1 MKHLSALIMILLFA
15 STYAQNNY
23 KKLWEDVEKHEKNG
37 LPKSALDVVKTIESL
52 AKKNKDN
59 DQFIKTL
66 FFKSKYALILEED
79 AQLSIINDFKTEIT
93 NSQSPTKNVLQN
105 LLADLYWQYFNQN
118 RYKFYNRTKTESK
131 VDDEDFRTWDL
142 ETLFTQI
149 QTLFNQSLED
159 ESVLKTTPINQFEAI
174 ILLAENSQTYR
185 PTLYDLLAH
194 NALDFFKTDENSIT
208 KPAYKFEIDNA
219 TYLSASSQFTTLKLE
234 AKDSTSLQLHALKV
248 YQKLIQFHQQNKN
261 FKALVDVNIQ
271 RLDYV
276 LQHATFNNKDEI
288 YLQILKEEIFSIKTD
303 ETAALY
309 EFEIAEKTFQNGLQ
323 FNAKS
328 NTENRWLI
336 QEALAIVDNIIK
348 RFPDSKAAKNST
360 ILKQQILNKELQ
372 ITTETYIPIQ
382 QNSRFLV
389 RYKNVENLEFT
400 LYNLSK
406 NQLETYNKTYREDER
421 LTFIKS
427 LKQHTSW
434 NSKLKNENDYQSHT
448 TEVVVPKLPNGS
460 YLILAR
466 VNSDLYATQT
476 FQITDFALTEMET
489 NNEVIFQLI
498 DRNNGQPIQN
508 ATLNITYRKNYK
520 NKYHNSTLK
529 TDVFGKAT
537 LKKTPTYLSDVSAEV
552 VHNNQTAYF
561 GDYYVG
567 RTYNNN
573 NKEETRYN
581 TFVFTDRSIYRPS
594 QTVYFKAIAIKTG
607 KEKSEVLQNE
617 AVYAILYNVNNE
629 EVGRL
634 ELKTNDFGS
643 VAGEFILPNSGL
655 NGQYR
660 IQILGK
666 NHTFDNGRH
675 YFSVE
680 EYKRPKFEAHFNPI
694 TETFKINDSITIK
707 GNAKAYAGSN
717 ISNAKVTYTV
727 KRKVQYP
734 TWWYWRRPYFNS
746 EPQEIT
752 HGETTTNNKGEFD
765 ITFKAIPDQSVNQK
779 SQPVF
784 NYEVTADITDINGET
799 RSTTT
804 IVNVGYHALTAT
816 MSVKSELDKSSKDH
830 TIQIDTK
837 NLNGEFVP
845 AKGTIK
851 IYKLKAP
858 NQVLR
863 HRPWDAPDY
872 HNLSETEFKTL
883 FPHDA
888 YNNEDDSQFWDKGE
902 LVFTK
907 EFNTEN
913 AKDVKLGN
921 IKRWESGKYLIVLE
935 SKDKFGQLVK
945 DETRTTLYSE
955 KDNTVSDHQLFTIT
969 TNKDSYQP
977 NDTAIITFGS
987 AATNLTVFIDV
998 EKDKRIINSNKYV
1011 INNEKKT
1018 IRIPITDKDVGGF
1031 AVHYSFAAFNSY
1043 TANTLAISVPYP
1055 KTDLEI
1061 ETTTFRDKIQPG
1073 TDETWSFKIK
1083 GPKGEKISA
1092 ELLASMYDASLD
1104 QFKSHNWDFNPLYQ
1118 PTYDPEFH
1126 KYEAKSFSQNNFR
1139 VYNNEYNLF
1148 SYPTQPYDQINWF
1161 ELSFGNTYLAR
1172 QKYLRHLYSN
1182 TPSSFKSEYKKDIN
1196 QNKIKGIVLD
1206 EKNQPLPSATIYLI
1220 NSTEGTTTDFDGN
1233 FILAAPVKSQIKV
1246 SYVGYKSLTFTVSK
1260 NNFYTIMLIPDN
1272 NLDEVVITSFGVQKE
1287 KKEIAYQATKVSIED
1302 SESGLIGNTP
1312 GLKISPNGLARNDSK
1327 VTLRG
1332 NRAISNKNNA
1342 LIVIDGKIANNSE
1355 FDNLNP
1361 DNIQSINILKGSEAT
1376 SLYGS
1381 SAANGVLI
1389 IKTKI
1394 NFSIINSRKN
1404 LQETAF
1410 FFPQLQTDKDG
1421 NVSFNFTTPE
1431 ALTKW
1436 KLQLLAHTKTLESKV
1451 STLETVTQKEL
1462 MVIPNTP
1469 RFLRQGDQIT
1479 ISTKI
1484 ANLSDKYLSGQAKLI
1499 LTDVVSGEDITSLL
1513 FSSSTVENFTV
1524 DKDNN
1529 TQVSWQLSI
1538 PDTVNAVQYKIV
1550 AKAGDFSDGEQSA
1563 LPVLTNRMLVTET
1576 LPMWIRSNQT
1586 RTFTLDKLKN
1596 TSSNTLKHHKLTLEM
1611 TSNPAWYAVQALPY
1625 LMEYPY
1631 DCNEQTFSRY
1641 YANALASHIANSN
1654 PRIQEVFNQ
1663 WKNTDALISNLE
1675 KNQELKSILIQ
1686 ETPWLRDAQSE
1697 TEQKKRMALLFDLNK
1712 MNSEL
1717 QNAKNKLK
1725 QNQMSNGAWAWFN
1738 GGRPNRFITQHIITG
1753 FGHLKK
1759 LNVIQSDSEAS
1770 QMIKKAIQ
1778 YLDSEFIEEYNNLTK
1793 YNKDVDLSKDHLS
1806 HMQIHYLYMRSFFP
1820 EIKMTK
1826 QVKTIIDYYQS
1837 QIQNFW
1843 LSRSL
1848 YNKGLMALISYRN
1861 NDTNTTSK
1869 ILNSLKETSITN
1881 EELGMYWKSNEN
1893 SWYWYQAPIE
1903 TQALLIET
1911 FSEAGN
1917 VIQNETKNLETIDNL
1932 KIWLLKNKQTNR
1944 WKTTKATTEAVY
1956 ALLLQGSDWLS
1967 VTDMVDIVLGDQ
1979 KIDPNTMEDVKVEAG
1994 TGYFKTSWSA
2004 NEISPKMAEVKISK
2018 KGKGIAW
2025 GSLYWQY
2032 FEDLDKITSA
2042 ETPLQLK
2049 KKLFLKT
2056 NTDTGETLT
2065 EITKA
2070 TQLKV
2075 GDLVTVRIELRS
2087 DRNMEFI
2094 HMKDMRAAGLEPTN
2108 VISQYKWQD
2117 GLGYYQSTKDASTNF
2132 FFDFLPKGVYVFE
2145 YDLRVNNAGNMSN
2158 GITTIQSMYAPEFSS
2173 HSEGVRI
2180 DVE

>member
-1 MKHLSALIMILLFA
+1 MKQISTLIMILLFA
-15 STYAQNNY
+15 TTYAQDDY
-23 KKLWEDVEKHEKNG
+23 SKLWKQVETHEKDG
-37 LPKSALDVVKTIESL
+37 LPKSALDVVKQIETL
-52 AKKNKDN
+52 AKKEQNSP
-59 DQFIKTL
+59 QIIKTL
-66 FFKSKYALILEED
+66 IFKSKYALTLEED
-79 AQLSIINDFKTEIT
+79 AQLSIINDFKTEIN

-118 RYKFYNRTKTESK
+118 RYKFYNRTKTENK
-131 VDDEDFRTWDL
+131 IDEVDFRTWDL
-142 ETLFTQI
+142 ETLFTEI
-149 QTLFNQSLED
+149 QTLFNQSLEN
-159 ESVLKTTPINQFEAI
+159 ESVLKATPIHLFDAI
-174 ILLAENSQTYR
+174 INKAKNSETYR
-185 PTLYDLLAH
+185 PTLFDILSH

-208 KPAYKFEIDNA
+208 KPAYKFEIDNE
-219 TYLSASSQFTTLKLE
+219 TYLSASSQFSNLKLE
-234 AKDSTSLQLHALKV
+234 AQDSTSLQLQALKV
-248 YQKLIQFHQQNKN
+248 FQKLIQFHQKNKD
-261 FKALVDVNIQ
+261 FKALTDVNIQ

-276 LQHATFNNKDEI
+276 MQHATFGNKDAIYLQTLKDEI
-288 YLQILKEEIFSIKTD
+288 FNLKSNEI
-303 ETAALY
+303 AALY
-309 EFEIAEKTFQNGLQ
+309 EFEIAEKTYQNGLQ
-323 FNAKS
+323 FDSKT
-328 NTENRWLI
+328 NTKNRWLI

-348 RFPDSKAAKNST
+348 RFPESKAAEKSK
-360 ILKQQILNKELQ
+360 ILKQKIEHKELQ
-372 ITTETYIPIQ
+372 LTTETYIPIQ

-427 LKQHTSW
+427 LKQHNNWSS
-434 NSKLKNENDYQSHT
+434 NLKNENDYQSHT
-448 TEVVVPKLPNGS
+448 TEVVVPKLSNGI
-460 YLILAR
+460 YLA
-466 VNSDLYATQT
+466 VAKVSDSLYAMQT

-489 NNEVIFQLI
+489 NKEVVFQLI
-498 DRNNGQPIQN
+498 DRNNGQPIEN
-508 ATLNITYRKNYK
+508 ANLDITYRKNYK
-520 NKYHNSTLK
+520 NNYHSNTLT
-529 TDVFGKAT
+529 TDVFGKAIF
-537 LKKTPTYLSDVSAEV
+537 KKTPTYLSDVNVEV
-552 VHNNQTAYF
+552 KYNNQTAYF
-561 GDYYVG
+561 GNYYVG
-567 RTYNNN
+567 RNYDNNY
-573 NKEETRYN
+573 KEETSYN
-581 TFVFTDRSIYRPS
+581 AFVFTDRSIYRPS
-594 QTVYFKAIAIKTG
+594 QTVYFKAIAIKTL

-617 AVYAILYNVNNE
+617 AVYAILYNVNGE
-629 EVGRL
+629 EVSRL

-655 NGQYR
+655 NGQYK

-666 NHTFDNGRH
+666 NYTFDNGRH

-694 TETFKINDSITIK
+694 TETFKINDSITVK
-707 GNAKAYAGSN
+707 GSAKAYAGSN
-717 ISNAKVTYTV
+717 ISDAKVTYTV

-765 ITFKAIPDQSVNQK
+765 ITFKAIPDQSVDQK

-804 IVNVGYHALTAT
+804 FVNVGYHALTAT
-816 MSVKSELDKSSKDH
+816 MSVKSELDKKNKEH

-845 AKGTIK
+845 AKGTVK

-888 YNNEDDSQFWDKGE
+888 YNNDDDSQFWDKGE
-902 LVFTK
+902 LVFTE

-913 AKDVKLGN
+913 TKDVKLGN
-921 IKRWESGKYLIVLE
+921 IKKWESGKYLIVLE

-945 DETRTTLYSE
+945 DETKTTLYSE
-955 KDNTVSDHQLFTIT
+955 KDNTVSDNQLFTIT
-969 TNKDSYQP
+969 TNKDIYQP
-977 NDTAIITFGS
+977 NETVEITFGS

-1018 IRIPITDKDVGGF
+1018 IRIPVTDKDLGGF

-1043 TANTLAISVPYP
+1043 TAKTLPISVPYP

-1104 QFKSHNWDFNPLYQ
+1104 QFKSHSWDFNPLYQ
-1118 PTYDPEFH
+1118 PTYNPNRN
-1126 KYEAKSFSQNNFR
+1126 QNNGNSFGQRGFR
-1139 VYNNEYNLF
+1139 VVNNNNNYY
-1148 SYPTQPYDQINWF
+1148 SYPTQQYDQINWF
-1161 ELSFGNTYLAR
+1161 GLSFVNYS
-1172 QKYLRHLYSN
+1172 KYLRGRTS
-1182 TPSSFKSEYKKDIN
+1182 
-1196 QNKIKGIVLD
+1196 G
-1206 EKNQPLPSATIYLI
+1206 
-1220 NSTEGTTTDFDGN
+1220 
-1233 FILAAPVKSQIKV
+1233 FIIEEEAVMEITAP
-1246 SYVGYKSLTFTVSK
+1246 
-1260 NNFYTIMLIPDN
+1260 NDA
-1272 NLDEVVITSFGVQKE
+1272 NLDEVVVVGYGTTTEKAYTGTAKIKPSSIVTDGTSDMKLYPLPSDKE
-1287 KKEIAYQATKVSIED
+1287 TD
-1302 SESGLIGNTP
+1302 FNT
-1312 GLKISPNGLARNDSK
+1312 
-1327 VTLRG
+1327 VT
-1332 NRAISNKNNA
+1332 I
-1342 LIVIDGKIANNSE
+1342 
-1355 FDNLNP
+1355 
-1361 DNIQSINILKGSEAT
+1361 
-1376 SLYGS
+1376 
-1381 SAANGVLI
+1381 
-1389 IKTKI
+1389 
-1394 NFSIINSRKN
+1394 RKN

-1436 KLQLLAHTKTLESKV
+1436 KLQLLAHTKTLESSV

-1462 MVIPNTP
+1462 MVIPNAP

-1484 ANLSDKYLSGQAKLI
+1484 ANLSNKNLSGQAKLI
-1499 LTDVVSGEDITSLL
+1499 LTDAVSGEDITSLL
-1513 FSSSTVENFTV
+1513 VSSSAVENFSV

-1529 TQVSWQLSI
+1529 AQVSWQLSI

-1550 AKAGDFSDGEQSA
+1550 AKAGDFSDGEQNA

-1586 RTFTLDKLKN
+1586 RTFTLDKLAS
-1596 TSSNTLKHHKLTLEM
+1596 TSLSDQNRTLRHHKLTLEM

-1663 WKNTDALISNLE
+1663 WKNTGALISNLE

-1697 TEQKKRMALLFDLNK
+1697 TEQKKRIALLFDLNK
-1712 MNSEL
+1712 MNNEL

-1759 LNVIQSDSEAS
+1759 LNIIQRD
-1770 QMIKKAIQ
+1770 
-1778 YLDSEFIEEYNNLTK
+1778 
-1793 YNKDVDLSKDHLS
+1793 
-1806 HMQIHYLYMRSFFP
+1806 R
-1820 EIKMTK
+1820 
-1826 QVKTIIDYYQS
+1826 
-1837 QIQNFW
+1837 
-1843 LSRSL
+1843 
-1848 YNKGLMALISYRN
+1848 
-1861 NDTNTTSK
+1861 
-1869 ILNSLKETSITN
+1869 
-1881 EELGMYWKSNEN
+1881 KS
-1893 SWYWYQAPIE
+1893 
-1903 TQALLIET
+1903 
-1911 FSEAGN
+1911 
-1917 VIQNETKNLETIDNL
+1917 V
-1932 KIWLLKNKQTNR
+1932 
-1944 WKTTKATTEAVY
+1944 V
-1956 ALLLQGSDWLS
+1956 
-1967 VTDMVDIVLGDQ
+1967 
-1979 KIDPNTMEDVKVEAG
+1979 
-1994 TGYFKTSWSA
+1994 
-2004 NEISPKMAEVKISK
+2004 
-2018 KGKGIAW
+2018 
-2025 GSLYWQY
+2025 
-2032 FEDLDKITSA
+2032 
-2042 ETPLQLK
+2042 
-2049 KKLFLKT
+2049 
-2056 NTDTGETLT
+2056 
-2065 EITKA
+2065 
-2070 TQLKV
+2070 
-2075 GDLVTVRIELRS
+2075 
-2087 DRNMEFI
+2087 
-2094 HMKDMRAAGLEPTN
+2094 
-2108 VISQYKWQD
+2108 
-2117 GLGYYQSTKDASTNF
+2117 
-2132 FFDFLPKGVYVFE
+2132 
-2145 YDLRVNNAGNMSN
+2145 
-2158 GITTIQSMYAPEFSS
+2158 
-2173 HSEGVRI
+2173 
-2180 DVE
+2180 

>member
-1 MKHLSALIMILLFA
+1 MKQISTLIMILLFA
-15 STYAQNNY
+15 TTYAQDDY
-23 KKLWEDVEKHEKNG
+23 SKLWKQVETHEKDG
-37 LPKSALDVVKTIESL
+37 LPKSALDVVKQIETL
-52 AKKNKDN
+52 AKKEQNSP
-59 DQFIKTL
+59 QIIKTL
-66 FFKSKYALILEED
+66 LFKSKYALTLKED
-79 AQLSIINDFKTEIT
+79 AQLSIINDFKTEIN

-105 LLADLYWQYFNQN
+105 LLANLYWQYFNQN
-118 RYKFYNRTKTESK
+118 RYKFYNRTKTEST
-131 VDDEDFRTWDL
+131 VDQEDFRTWDL
-142 ETLFTQI
+142 ETLFTET
-149 QTLFNQSLED
+149 QTLFNQSLEN
-159 ESVLKTTPINQFEAI
+159 ESVLKSTKIHQFDAI
-174 ILLAENSQTYR
+174 INKAKNSETYR
-185 PTLYDLLAH
+185 PTLFDMLSH
-194 NALDFFKTDENSIT
+194 NALDFFKTSENSIT
-208 KPAYKFEIDNA
+208 KPAYKFEIDNES
-219 TYLSASSQFTTLKLE
+219 YLSASSQFSTLKLE
-234 AKDSTSLQLHALKV
+234 AQDSTSLQLHALKV
-248 YQKLIQFHQQNKN
+248 YQKLIQFHQKNKD
-261 FKALVDVNIQ
+261 FKALTDVNIQ

-276 LQHATFNNKDEI
+276 MQHGTFGNKDAIYLQTLKDEI
-288 YLQILKEEIFSIKTD
+288 FNLKSNKI
-303 ETAALY
+303 AALY
-309 EFEIAEKTFQNGLQ
+309 EFEIAEITYQNGLQ
-323 FNAKS
+323 YNSKT

-336 QEALAIVDNIIK
+336 QEALAIAENIIK
-348 RFPDSKAAKNST
+348 RFPESKAAENSK
-360 ILKQQILNKELQ
+360 ILKQKIEHKELQ
-372 ITTETYIPIQ
+372 LTTETYIPIK

-400 LYNLSK
+400 LFNLSK

-421 LTFIKS
+421 LKFIKS
-427 LKQHTSW
+427 LKQHTNWSS
-434 NSKLKNENDYQSHT
+434 NLKNENDYQSHT
-448 TEVVVPKLPNGS
+448 TEVVVPKLSNGI
-460 YLILAR
+460 YLVVAR
-466 VNSDLYATQT
+466 ASNDLYAMQT
-476 FQITDFALTEMET
+476 IQITDFALTEMET

-498 DRNNGQPIQN
+498 NRNNGQPIEN
-508 ATLNITYRKNYK
+508 ATLDITYRKNYK
-520 NKYHNSTLK
+520 NNYYNSTLT
-529 TDVFGKAT
+529 TDVFGKAI
-537 LKKTPTYLSDVSAEV
+537 LKKTSTYLSDANVQV
-552 VHNNQTAYF
+552 KHNNQTAYF
-561 GDYYVG
+561 GNYYVG
-567 RTYNNN
+567 RNYDNND
-573 NKEETRYN
+573 KEETSYN
-581 TFVFTDRSIYRPS
+581 AFVFTDRSIYRPS
-594 QTVYFKAIAIKTG
+594 QTVYFKAIAIKTF

-617 AVYAILYNVNNE
+617 AVYAILYNVNSE
-629 EVGRL
+629 EVSRL

-660 IQILGK
+660 IQLLGK
-666 NHTFDNGRH
+666 THTFNQGST

-680 EYKRPKFEAHFNPI
+680 EYKRPKFEANFNPI
-694 TETFKINDSITIK
+694 TETFKINDSITVK

-717 ISNAKVTYTV
+717 ISEAKVTYTV

-734 TWWYWRRPYFNS
+734 TWWYWRRPYFNG

-752 HGETTTNNKGEFD
+752 HGETTTDDKGEFD
-765 ITFKAIPDQSVNQK
+765 ITFKAIPDQSVDQK
-779 SQPVF
+779 SQPIF
-784 NYEVTADITDINGET
+784 NYEVTTDITDINGET

-804 IVNVGYHALTAT
+804 IINVGYHALTAT
-816 MSVKSELDKSSKDH
+816 MSVKSKLDKTNKEH
-830 TIQIDTK
+830 AIQIDTK

-845 AKGTIK
+845 AKGNIK

-863 HRPWDAPDY
+863 KRPWDAPDY

-883 FPHDA
+883 FPNDA
-888 YNNEDDSQFWDKGE
+888 YNNEDDSKFWDKDE

-913 AKDVKLGN
+913 AKEVKLGN
-921 IKRWESGKYLIVLE
+921 IKKWDSCKYLIVLE
-935 SKDKFGQLVK
+935 SEDKFGQPVK
-945 DETRTTLYSE
+945 DEVRTTLYSE
-955 KDNTVSDHQLFTIT
+955 KDDTVSDNQMFTIT
-969 TNKDSYQP
+969 TDKDTYQP
-977 NDTAIITFGS
+977 NETATITFGS
-987 AATNLTVFIDV
+987 AAKNITVFIDV
-998 EKDKRIINSNKYV
+998 EKDNRIINSNKYV
-1011 INNEKKT
+1011 LNNEKKT
-1018 IRIPITDKDVGGF
+1018 IRIPITNKDVGGF
-1031 AVHYSFAAFNSY
+1031 AVHYNFAAFNSY

-1073 TDETWSFKIK
+1073 TEETWSFKIK

-1104 QFKSHNWDFNPLYQ
+1104 QFKSHSWSFNPLYQ
-1118 PTYDPEFH
+1118 PIYNPNH
-1126 KYEAKSFSQNNFR
+1126 SKNNGNSFGQRGFR
-1139 VYNNEYNLF
+1139 VINNRQNYLN
-1148 SYPTQPYDQINWF
+1148 YPTQQYDQMNWF
-1161 ELSFGNTYLAR
+1161 GLSFGNNYRYDALRGRTSSIIVEELAV
-1172 QKYLRHLYSN
+1172 
-1182 TPSSFKSEYKKDIN
+1182 E
-1196 QNKIKGIVLD
+1196 
-1206 EKNQPLPSATIYLI
+1206 E
-1220 NSTEGTTTDFDGN
+1220 
-1233 FILAAPVKSQIKV
+1233 AA
-1246 SYVGYKSLTFTVSK
+1246 
-1260 NNFYTIMLIPDN
+1260 MEIPAPNDA
-1272 NLDEVVITSFGVQKE
+1272 NLDEVVVVGYGTTTEKAYTGTAKIKPSSTVTDGTSDMKLYPLPSDKDTDFN
-1287 KKEIAYQATKVSIED
+1287 TVSI
-1302 SESGLIGNTP
+1302 
-1312 GLKISPNGLARNDSK
+1312 
-1327 VTLRG
+1327 
-1332 NRAISNKNNA
+1332 
-1342 LIVIDGKIANNSE
+1342 
-1355 FDNLNP
+1355 
-1361 DNIQSINILKGSEAT
+1361 
-1376 SLYGS
+1376 
-1381 SAANGVLI
+1381 
-1389 IKTKI
+1389 
-1394 NFSIINSRKN
+1394 RKN

-1421 NVSFNFTTPE
+1421 NVSFNYTTPE

-1436 KLQLLAHTKTLESKV
+1436 KLQLLAHTKTLESTV

-1462 MVIPNTP
+1462 MVIPNAP

-1484 ANLSDKYLSGQAKLI
+1484 ANLSDKALSGQAKLI
-1499 LTDVVSGEDITSLL
+1499 LTDAVSGEDITDKLVVERSQNDNNN
-1513 FSSSTVENFTV
+1513 SPSTIIQNFTV
-1524 DKDNN
+1524 EKNNN

-1550 AKAGDFSDGEQSA
+1550 AKAGDFSDGEQNA

-1576 LPMWIRSNQT
+1576 LPMWIRSNET
-1586 RTFTLDKLKN
+1586 RTFTLDKLAS
-1596 TSSNTLKHHKLTLEM
+1596 TPLSNQNRTLRHHKLTLEM

-1641 YANALASHIANSN
+1641 YANALASHITNSN

-1663 WKNTDALISNLE
+1663 WNASTGSATADALISNLE

-1697 TEQKKRMALLFDLNK
+1697 TEQKKRIALLFDLNK
-1712 MNSEL
+1712 MNNEL
-1717 QNAKNKLK
+1717 QNAKNKIK

-1759 LNVIQSDSEAS
+1759 LNVASTSLSD
-1770 QMIKKAIQ
+1770 QKNMIEKAIQ

-1820 EIKMTK
+1820 EIKTSK
-1826 QVKTIIDYYQS
+1826 EVKMIMDYYQS
-1837 QIQNFW
+1837 QIQNYW
-1843 LSRSL
+1843 LNRSL

-1881 EELGMYWKSNEN
+1881 EELGMYWKSNKN
-1893 SWYWYQAPIE
+1893 SWHWYQAPIE

-1911 FSEAGN
+1911 FSEAGL
-1917 VIQNETKNLETIDNL
+1917 VIQSEAKNLETIDNL

-1979 KIDPNTMEDVKVEAG
+1979 KIDSNTMEDVKAEAG

-2042 ETPLQLK
+2042 ETPVQLK
-2049 KKLFLKT
+2049 KKLFLKN
-2056 NTDTGETLT
+2056 NTDKGEVIT
-2065 EITKA
+2065 EISSETK
-2070 TQLKV
+2070 LKV
-2075 GDLVTVRIELRS
+2075 GDLVRVRIELKS
-2087 DRNMEFI
+2087 DRAMEFL

-2132 FFDFLPKGVYVFE
+2132 FFDDLPKGVYVFE